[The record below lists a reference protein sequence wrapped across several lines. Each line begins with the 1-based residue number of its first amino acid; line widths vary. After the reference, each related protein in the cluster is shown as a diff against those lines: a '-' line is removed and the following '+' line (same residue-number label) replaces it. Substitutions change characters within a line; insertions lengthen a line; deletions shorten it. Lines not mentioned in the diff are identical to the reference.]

1 MPVLDIHTRIAACL
15 HIVLAVMALLVL
27 LALAAIVGAFGALG
41 PDVGIDRQIADWV
54 GGLGILFIGLFALL
68 PVLEIIGAVLLLR
81 GNDTGRIFTIV
92 FSVLSLV
99 NIPIGTAIGAYSLWA
114 LLREA
119 PPPVPATAA
128 TPATMTAPSGPDG
141 SF

>member
-1 MPVLDIHTRIAACL
+1 MPILDTHTRVAACL
-15 HIVLAVMALLVL
+15 HIVLAVLALLFL
-27 LALAAIVGAFGALG
+27 MAMGALIGAFGALG
-41 PDVGIDRQIADWV
+41 PGYGVDRQIAEWV
-54 GGLGILFIGLFALL
+54 GGVGILFVGLFALL

-114 LLREA
+114 LLRKKPPLPSA
-119 PPPVPATAA
+119 PLPTPMPAGVQQ
-128 TPATMTAPSGPDG
+128 P
-141 SF
+141 F